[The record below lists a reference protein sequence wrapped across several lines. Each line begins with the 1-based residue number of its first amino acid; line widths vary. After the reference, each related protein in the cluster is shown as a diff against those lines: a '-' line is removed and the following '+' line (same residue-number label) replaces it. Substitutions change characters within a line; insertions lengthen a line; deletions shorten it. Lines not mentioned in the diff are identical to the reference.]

1 MLSADL
7 VDLRDQKPA
16 KDVAFKMDYPGITN
30 GTFTPFQY
38 DPKRVDYT
46 LPVGEVVAL
55 DLDNVDDH
63 PFHIHI
69 NPFQLTTN
77 TPVST
82 TNKWNRGWFQSGDW
96 HDTLF
101 NPDNGTQ
108 RVLMQTDP

>member
-46 LPVGEVVAL
+46 LPVGEVVGL
-55 DLDNVDDH
+55 
-63 PFHIHI
+63 
-69 NPFQLTTN
+69 LTSET
-77 TPVST
+77 
-82 TNKWNRGWFQSGDW
+82 
-96 HDTLF
+96 
-101 NPDNGTQ
+101 
-108 RVLMQTDP
+108 